1 MKIWKI
7 TIKEEKL
14 QKICR
19 KFKLKLVILFGSYAS
34 KKGWTEESDID
45 IGVLCENG
53 KNIIENEL
61 PLTKAFIELLGCE
74 RIDLIYLNYAD
85 PLLLIEV
92 VKNGILLYQ
101 DKEDRF
107 AEIKIKAIKRHFN
120 AEKFYKLEDLCLK
133 RFLRKGNDK

>member
-1 MKIWKI
+1 MKIGKI
-7 TIKEEKL
+7 IIKEEEL
-14 QKICR
+14 YKICS

-34 KKGWTEESDID
+34 NKGLTEESDID

-61 PLTKAFIELLGCE
+61 PLTRAFIELLGCD
-74 RIDLIYLNYAD
+74 RVDLIYLNYAE
-85 PLLLIEV
+85 PLLLLEV

-101 DKEDRF
+101 DRKDRF
-107 AEIKIKAIKRHFN
+107 AEFKIKAIKRHFD

-133 RFLRKGNDK
+133 RFLEKSK